1 MRRIC
6 SWILIIALLLGLC
19 ACRQNVETQWREQ
32 YDLGVRY
39 LSEGNYEEAIIAFSA
54 AIEID
59 PKRPEAYLGA
69 AETYI
74 AKDDIEAA
82 RKVLEDGLEVTGNQS
97 IADKLQEILDSSG
110 FDINVLLMAALQ
122 KDTVLSYTNIPEL
135 FSKEYDNLASFFG
148 LPLCSQDETT
158 FSGNFN
164 GNNFSFEV
172 NECLYEEDCGSTI
185 KGRSIAA
192 LNNREIIDAD
202 MSTYFE
208 EDWGTP
214 TGWLDI
220 CLGDDYG
227 TVLRKLGMDESLVD
241 KLMDYKGIWI
251 ELYKD
256 GNKRGYALEQSGTTV
271 GGQPLPQI
279 YIDFFDETLDEEK
292 TVWMEFFDGSHLNR
306 ILYSNQSLFTAIV
319 GAQTM
324 IGD

>member
-19 ACRQNVETQWREQ
+19 ACGQNVETQWQEQ

-82 RKVLEDGLEVTGNQS
+82 RKVLEDGLEVTGDQS

-148 LPLCSQDETT
+148 LPLCSQNETM

-164 GNNFSFEV
+164 GNDFSFEV
-172 NECLYEEDCGSTI
+172 NECLYEEDYGSTI

-208 EDWGTP
+208 KDWGTP

-227 TVLRKLGMDESLVD
+227 TVLRKLGMDEGLAD

-292 TVWMEFFDGSHLNR
+292 TVVMEFFDGSHLDR
-306 ILYSNQSLFTAIV
+306 IRYSNQSLLNAIV

-324 IGD
+324 AGD